1 MKLPRLTQFAT
12 LGALRDRSAFLFD
25 FKKRSICVMAR
36 RGAVAFD
43 A

>member
-1 MKLPRLTQFAT
+1 MNLSRLAQFAT

-25 FKKRSICVMAR
+25 LKKGSICVVAR